1 MDIRSGLR
9 PISADL
15 ENQKRWGDAM
25 DSKAVKEASSLL
37 IGARRTGQLLP
48 SLPESCRPSSIADGL
63 PIQDALVAQLGEP
76 IAGWKAALPPN
87 QGVLYGAMLQSVVFP
102 SPARLPKSIGQPA
115 GVEGEI
121 AFRFER
127 DLPASGRDYTR
138 EEVADAVSVMAAI
151 EIVCSRYRDYKAV
164 SAGERAAD
172 LNINGAFIPG
182 AAVSDWRRL
191 DISSLEV
198 KFVVD
203 GVTKVQRIGGH
214 PFGDPLA
221 PAVGLVNVLRT
232 KNGVRAGQM
241 MTTGACSGNHYVEP
255 GRKVVVTFSSL
266 GSVEVQLHE

>member
-1 MDIRSGLR
+1 
-9 PISADL
+9 
-15 ENQKRWGDAM
+15 M
-25 DSKAVKEASSLL
+25 DSKAIEEASSLL
-37 IGARRTGQLLP
+37 IRARRSGERLT

-63 PIQDALVAQLGEP
+63 AIQDAMVTRLGEP

-87 QGVLYGAMLQSVVFP
+87 QGVIYGAILGSVVFP

-127 DLPASGRDYTR
+127 DLPASQRDYTR
-138 EEVADAVSVMAAI
+138 DEVAAAVSVMAAI
-151 EIVCSRYRDYKAV
+151 EIVCTRYHDYKAV
-164 SAGERAAD
+164 SAAERAAD
-172 LNINGAFIPG
+172 LNINGAFVPG
-182 AAVSDWRRL
+182 AALSDWRHL

-203 GVTKVQRIGGH
+203 GNTKVQRIGGH

-221 PAVGLVNVLRT
+221 PAVGLVNLLRT

-255 GRKVVVTFSSL
+255 GKKVEVTFSSL